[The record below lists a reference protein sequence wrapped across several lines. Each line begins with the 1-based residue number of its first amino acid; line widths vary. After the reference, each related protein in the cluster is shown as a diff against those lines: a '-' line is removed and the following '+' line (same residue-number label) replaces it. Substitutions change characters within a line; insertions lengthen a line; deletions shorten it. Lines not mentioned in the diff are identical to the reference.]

1 MAIPLQLGGIRTDDN
16 RFTTV
21 LPISMLVD
29 LTVPGMAF
37 EPKEVAGES
46 FGHLND
52 RVAELI
58 KARGE
63 IQREFFHRAM
73 KTVRVTDPE
82 TGEKRPERRPEA
94 WSPTRKYL
102 NATGDLQRYIEGP
115 FLNTPPLEATLPAFT
130 IYWPEQLEGEQQE
143 DFNAYMG
150 GEFHIYTVDR
160 AKKAME
166 ADGESRLLAIRRA
179 LAINSKLSGTRQEK
193 LRATLVSVDVIHGIP
208 TKAMGQIYADL
219 NGKGVTMTRNETEAL
234 NIRDLW
240 TRAAKDIFGG
250 LHVPLVT
257 TGRTATAVAQVEHK
271 HLVIGQAITM
281 VRGLGLGSFSKAV
294 SSSSVDD
301 VIKDPKDYDRLIE
314 AGIAWFGHV
323 LDHFDADTL
332 PDGTRD
338 ARVFTD
344 QGRVVRAMPIKV
356 ALGVMGNPWFEVNLP
371 KQEQHKR
378 FLREI
383 DWRVGLAWQGIAG
396 KVSKVPK
403 PKVASKVAGDTS
415 EDEFALAASGAKE
428 LGSAAVRAL
437 TNPETLAGRA
447 VRGLKPDTDV
457 DDGAESGAESSA

>member
-1 MAIPLQLGGIRTDDN
+1 MAIPMQLGGIRLDDN
-16 RFTTV
+16 KFNTV

-29 LTVPGMAF
+29 LTIPGMAF

-46 FGHLND
+46 FDHLND

-73 KTVRVTDPE
+73 KTVRIVDPE
-82 TGEKRPERRPEA
+82 TGEKRSERRPEA
-94 WSPTRKYL
+94 WSPTRKYQ

-130 IYWPEQLEGEQQE
+130 IYWPEQLEGAQQK

-150 GEFHIYTVDR
+150 GEFYIYTIDR

-179 LAINSKLSGTRQEK
+179 LSTNSKLSGTKQEK

-208 TKAMGQIYADL
+208 TDAMGQIYADL

-250 LHVPLVT
+250 LNVPLVT
-257 TGRTATAVAQVEHK
+257 TGRTATAVAQAEHK

-281 VRGLGLGSFSKAV
+281 IRGLGLGSFSKAV
-294 SSSSVDD
+294 SSASVDD
-301 VIKDPKDYDRLIE
+301 VIKDPKDYDRLVE

-332 PDGTRD
+332 SDGTRD
-338 ARVFTD
+338 ASVFTD
-344 QGRVVRAMPIKV
+344 KDRVVRAMPVKV
-356 ALGVMGNPWFEVNLP
+356 ALGVMGNPWFEVNMP
-371 KQEQHKR
+371 KQDQHKR
-378 FLREI
+378 FLGEI
-383 DWRVGLAWQGIAG
+383 DWRVGPAWQGIAG
-396 KVSKVPK
+396 KVRR
-403 PKVASKVAGDTS
+403 TS
-415 EDEFALAASGAKE
+415 DDEFTLAASGAKE

-437 TNPETLAGRA
+437 TNPDTVAGRA
-447 VRGLKPDTDV
+447 VRGQKPDSSV
-457 DDGAESGAESSA
+457 DDGADSDAEPAA